1 MIHTLKIS
9 PCPNDTFAFY
19 ALLHNKI
26 ETRGLKVEVEFHDIE
41 TLNKAILKQQG
52 DIIKASIAIAS
63 KVATNY
69 QLLNSGAA
77 LGRGN
82 GPIVVCNPSPESCK
96 NQKVALAGENTTATL
111 LFNRYF
117 KGYTPLYTKFNQIA
131 QMVES
136 GEVELGVLI
145 HEGRFTFQEY
155 GLEKVIDLGEKWERE
170 SGMPL
175 PLGGIYARRGL
186 DVKLIESVIQDS
198 VKWAMAHP
206 SEPLDFVRQYA
217 SELSPEVMQN
227 HIEYFVNQYTIELSN
242 EGQVAINS
250 LCQSNIFS

>member
-1 MIHTLKIS
+1 MTYKLKIS

-26 ETRGLKVEVEFHDIE
+26 DTHGITFDVEFLDIE
-41 TLNKAILKQQG
+41 TLNQAIISSQG
-52 DIIKASIAIAS
+52 DIIKASIAVTS
-63 KVATNY
+63 KVVTNF

-82 GPIVVCNPSPESCK
+82 GPIVVCNSQEKSTA
-96 NQKVALAGENTTATL
+96 NQRVALPGENTTATM

-117 KGYTPLYTKFNQIA
+117 EGYEPVYTKFNNVA

-145 HEGRFTFQEY
+145 HEGRFTYQEH
-155 GLEKVIDLGEKWERE
+155 GLEKVVDLGEKWEKE

-175 PLGGIYARRGL
+175 PLGGIYANRNL
-186 DVKLIESVIQDS
+186 DIPLIESIIRNS
-198 VKWAMAHP
+198 VEWAMTHP
-206 SEPLDFVRQYA
+206 NEPLEFVKMYA
-217 SELSPEVMQN
+217 SELSAEVMQN
-227 HIEYFVNQYTIELSN
+227 HIDYFVNQYTIDLDNNGRE
-242 EGQVAINS
+242 AINS
-250 LCQSNIFS
+250 LCKYKVF